1 VSFST
6 KAFSLLNIPCK
17 FCTDTFLLTAQG
29 QSYNLVIGYNGKPLI
44 INKKYPLISLSIVPM
59 NYSDGTFGIFSF
71 SKQSIKDT
79 NISFVQLT
87 TIAGG
92 KAKYNVGKFS
102 TLVKVLGYISKSSY
116 TTKTITPMDTLE
128 VLLEQNLKIEI
139 KMIKNFCAN
148 Y

>member
-1 VSFST
+1 
-6 KAFSLLNIPCK
+6 
-17 FCTDTFLLTAQG
+17 
-29 QSYNLVIGYNGKPLI
+29 
-44 INKKYPLISLSIVPM
+44 M

-102 TLVKVLGYISKSSY
+102 TLVKVLGYTSKSSY
-116 TTKTITPMDTLE
+116 TTKTITPIDTLE